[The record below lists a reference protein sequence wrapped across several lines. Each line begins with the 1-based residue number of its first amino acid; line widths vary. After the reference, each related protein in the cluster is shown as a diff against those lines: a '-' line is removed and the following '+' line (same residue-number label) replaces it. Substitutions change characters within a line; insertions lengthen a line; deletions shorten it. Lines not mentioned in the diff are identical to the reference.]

1 MVFSFG
7 LKSDKSPIME
17 SSLNL
22 SLSQTLSKK
31 KLAPLIFKDPQEQM
45 SYFCVLLDTTLS
57 LHNRHLA
64 LFTLISI
71 VSFLSLVFFLTVF
84 LN

>member
-1 MVFSFG
+1 MMFSFG

-64 LFTLISI
+64 LLTLINI
-71 VSFLSLVFFLTVF
+71 LFFLSLKFLLVVS
-84 LN
+84 LD